1 MPLFDTHA
9 HYNDDAFD
17 QDREELLDALPAAGV
32 GAVVIPGVDAASSR
46 SALALAE
53 TRPWLFA
60 AAGIHPEDCAGCTA
74 ADFSAIRD
82 LCREKKVVAIGEI
95 GLDYYWAENPPK
107 EFQQMVFRRQL
118 ELALELELPV
128 ISQWDYPALKV
139 APCRYSGSLYQDNL
153 IICAHNYAS
162 HFGKLKE
169 LQPGDTVL
177 FTDMDEHV
185 VTFQVV
191 ERETLNPM
199 DAEGMEAGDW
209 DLTLF
214 TCTIGGQTRVTIRLE
229 RVEVFRNP
237 EQEDAV
243 QSEK

>member
-1 MPLFDTHA
+1 MKANRGTVWINAGLLLIAAALFLSV
-9 HYNDDAFD
+9 YNEWES
-17 QDREELLDALPAAGV
+17 REARNSARQVIAQLCDALPTEAGEPTTLPDV
-32 GAVVIPGVDAASSR
+32 RREMPVKTINGRDYIGVLSIPS
-46 SALALAE
+46 
-53 TRPWLFA
+53 
-60 AAGIHPEDCAGCTA
+60 
-74 ADFSAIRD
+74 
-82 LCREKKVVAIGEI
+82 
-95 GLDYYWAENPPK
+95 
-107 EFQQMVFRRQL
+107 
-118 ELALELELPV
+118 LELELPV

-199 DAEGMEAGDW
+199 DTEGMEAGDW

-237 EQEDAV
+237 ETEEPAK
-243 QSEK
+243 SEK

>member
-1 MPLFDTHA
+1 MKVNRGRGTVWINA
-9 HYNDDAFD
+9 G
-17 QDREELLDALPAAGV
+17 LLL
-32 GAVVIPGVDAASSR
+32 I
-46 SALALAE
+46 
-53 TRPWLFA
+53 A
-60 AAGIHPEDCAGCTA
+60 AALFLSVYNEWESHEARDSARQVIAQLCDELPTEAGEPTTLP
-74 ADFSAIRD
+74 DVRREMPVKTINGRD
-82 LCREKKVVAIGEI
+82 YIGVLSI
-95 GLDYYWAENPPK
+95 PS
-107 EFQQMVFRRQL
+107 
-118 ELALELELPV
+118 LELELPV
-128 ISQWDYPALKV
+128 ISKWDYPALKV

-169 LQPGDTVL
+169 LQPGDIVL

-185 VTFQVV
+185 VTFQMV

-214 TCTIGGQTRVTIRLE
+214 TCTIDGQTRVTIRFE

-237 EQEDAV
+237 ETEEPAK
-243 QSEK
+243 SEK

>member
-1 MPLFDTHA
+1 MKAKRGTVWINAGLLLIAAALFLSV
-9 HYNDDAFD
+9 YNEWESHEARDSAR
-17 QDREELLDALPAAGV
+17 QVIAQLCDALPTEAGEPTTLPDV
-32 GAVVIPGVDAASSR
+32 RREMPVKTIDGRDYIGVLSIPS
-46 SALALAE
+46 
-53 TRPWLFA
+53 
-60 AAGIHPEDCAGCTA
+60 
-74 ADFSAIRD
+74 
-82 LCREKKVVAIGEI
+82 
-95 GLDYYWAENPPK
+95 
-107 EFQQMVFRRQL
+107 
-118 ELALELELPV
+118 LELELPV

-169 LQPGDTVL
+169 LQPGDIVL

-185 VTFQVV
+185 VTFQMV

-214 TCTIGGQTRVTIRLE
+214 TCTIDGQTRVTIRLE

-237 EQEDAV
+237 ETEEPAK
-243 QSEK
+243 SEK

>member
-1 MPLFDTHA
+1 MKANRGTVWINA
-9 HYNDDAFD
+9 G
-17 QDREELLDALPAAGV
+17 LLL
-32 GAVVIPGVDAASSR
+32 I
-46 SALALAE
+46 
-53 TRPWLFA
+53 A
-60 AAGIHPEDCAGCTA
+60 AALFLSVYNEWESHEARDSARQVIAQLCDELPTEAGEPTTLP
-74 ADFSAIRD
+74 DVRREMPVKTINGRD
-82 LCREKKVVAIGEI
+82 YIGVLSI
-95 GLDYYWAENPPK
+95 PS
-107 EFQQMVFRRQL
+107 
-118 ELALELELPV
+118 LELELPV

-169 LQPGDTVL
+169 LQPGDIVL

-185 VTFQVV
+185 VTFRMV

-214 TCTIGGQTRVTIRLE
+214 TCTIDGQTRVTIRLE

-237 EQEDAV
+237 ETEEPAK
-243 QSEK
+243 SEK

>member
-1 MPLFDTHA
+1 MKAKRGAVWINAGLLLIAAALFLSA
-9 HYNDDAFD
+9 YNEWESHEARDSAR
-17 QDREELLDALPAAGV
+17 QVIAQLCDALPTEAGEPTTLPDV
-32 GAVVIPGVDAASSR
+32 RREMPVKTINGRDYIGVLSIPS
-46 SALALAE
+46 
-53 TRPWLFA
+53 
-60 AAGIHPEDCAGCTA
+60 
-74 ADFSAIRD
+74 
-82 LCREKKVVAIGEI
+82 
-95 GLDYYWAENPPK
+95 
-107 EFQQMVFRRQL
+107 
-118 ELALELELPV
+118 LELELPV

-185 VTFQVV
+185 VTFQMV

-237 EQEDAV
+237 ETEEPAK
-243 QSEK
+243 SEK

>member
-1 MPLFDTHA
+1 MKA
-9 HYNDDAFD
+9 N
-17 QDREELLDALPAAGV
+17 R
-32 GAVVIPGVDAASSR
+32 GAVWINAG
-46 SALALAE
+46 LL
-53 TRPWLFA
+53 LIA
-60 AAGIHPEDCAGCTA
+60 AALFLSAYNAWESHEARDSARQVIAQLCDELPTEAGEPTTLP
-74 ADFSAIRD
+74 DVRREMPVKTINGRD
-82 LCREKKVVAIGEI
+82 YIGVLSI
-95 GLDYYWAENPPK
+95 PS
-107 EFQQMVFRRQL
+107 
-118 ELALELELPV
+118 LELELPV

-169 LQPGDTVL
+169 LQPGDIVL

-185 VTFQVV
+185 VTFQMV

-214 TCTIGGQTRVTIRLE
+214 TCTIDGQTRVTIRLE

-237 EQEDAV
+237 ETEEPAK
-243 QSEK
+243 SEK

>member
-1 MPLFDTHA
+1 MKANRGTVWINA
-9 HYNDDAFD
+9 G
-17 QDREELLDALPAAGV
+17 LLL
-32 GAVVIPGVDAASSR
+32 I
-46 SALALAE
+46 
-53 TRPWLFA
+53 A
-60 AAGIHPEDCAGCTA
+60 AALFLSAYNERESHEARDSARQVIAQLCDELPTEAGEPTTLP
-74 ADFSAIRD
+74 DVRQEMPVKTINGRD
-82 LCREKKVVAIGEI
+82 YIGVLSI
-95 GLDYYWAENPPK
+95 PS
-107 EFQQMVFRRQL
+107 
-118 ELALELELPV
+118 LELELPV

-185 VTFQVV
+185 VTFQMV

-214 TCTIGGQTRVTIRLE
+214 TCTIDGQTRVTIRLE

-237 EQEDAV
+237 ETEEPAK
-243 QSEK
+243 SEK

>member
-1 MPLFDTHA
+1 MKANRGTVWINAGLLLIAAALFLSA
-9 HYNDDAFD
+9 YNEWESHEARDSAR
-17 QDREELLDALPAAGV
+17 QVIAQLCDALPTEAGEPTTLPDV
-32 GAVVIPGVDAASSR
+32 RREMPVKTINGRDYIGVLSIPS
-46 SALALAE
+46 
-53 TRPWLFA
+53 
-60 AAGIHPEDCAGCTA
+60 
-74 ADFSAIRD
+74 
-82 LCREKKVVAIGEI
+82 
-95 GLDYYWAENPPK
+95 
-107 EFQQMVFRRQL
+107 
-118 ELALELELPV
+118 LELELPV

-169 LQPGDTVL
+169 LQPGDIVL

-185 VTFQVV
+185 VTFQMV

>member
-1 MPLFDTHA
+1 MKAKRGRGTVWINA
-9 HYNDDAFD
+9 G
-17 QDREELLDALPAAGV
+17 LLL
-32 GAVVIPGVDAASSR
+32 I
-46 SALALAE
+46 
-53 TRPWLFA
+53 A
-60 AAGIHPEDCAGCTA
+60 AALFLSVYNEWESHEARDSARQVIAQLCDELPTEAGEPTTLP
-74 ADFSAIRD
+74 DVRREMPVKTINGRD
-82 LCREKKVVAIGEI
+82 YIGVLSI
-95 GLDYYWAENPPK
+95 PS
-107 EFQQMVFRRQL
+107 
-118 ELALELELPV
+118 LELELPV

-169 LQPGDTVL
+169 LQPGDIVL

-185 VTFQVV
+185 VTFQMV

-237 EQEDAV
+237 ETEEPAK
-243 QSEK
+243 SEK

>member
-1 MPLFDTHA
+1 MKAKRGAVWINAGLLLIAAALFLSA
-9 HYNDDAFD
+9 YNAWESHEARDSAR
-17 QDREELLDALPAAGV
+17 QVIAQLCDALPTEAAEPTTLPDVRREMPVKTINGRDYIGV
-32 GAVVIPGVDAASSR
+32 LSIPS
-46 SALALAE
+46 
-53 TRPWLFA
+53 
-60 AAGIHPEDCAGCTA
+60 
-74 ADFSAIRD
+74 
-82 LCREKKVVAIGEI
+82 
-95 GLDYYWAENPPK
+95 
-107 EFQQMVFRRQL
+107 
-118 ELALELELPV
+118 LELELPV

-169 LQPGDTVL
+169 LQPGDIVL

-185 VTFQVV
+185 VTFQMV

-214 TCTIGGQTRVTIRLE
+214 TCTIDGQTRVTIRLE

-237 EQEDAV
+237 ETEEPAK
-243 QSEK
+243 SEK

>member
-1 MPLFDTHA
+1 MKANRGTVWINA
-9 HYNDDAFD
+9 G
-17 QDREELLDALPAAGV
+17 LLL
-32 GAVVIPGVDAASSR
+32 I
-46 SALALAE
+46 
-53 TRPWLFA
+53 A
-60 AAGIHPEDCAGCTA
+60 AALFLSVYNEWESHEARDSARQVIAQLCDELPTEAGEPTTLP
-74 ADFSAIRD
+74 DVQREMPVKTINGRD
-82 LCREKKVVAIGEI
+82 YIGVLSI
-95 GLDYYWAENPPK
+95 PS
-107 EFQQMVFRRQL
+107 
-118 ELALELELPV
+118 LELELPV

-169 LQPGDTVL
+169 LQPGDIVL

-185 VTFQVV
+185 VTFQMV

-214 TCTIGGQTRVTIRLE
+214 TCTIDGQTRVTIRFE

-237 EQEDAV
+237 ETEEPAK
-243 QSEK
+243 SEK

>member
-1 MPLFDTHA
+1 MKAKRGTVWINAGLLLIAAALFLSV
-9 HYNDDAFD
+9 YNEWESHEARDSAR
-17 QDREELLDALPAAGV
+17 QVIAQLCDALPTEAGEPTTLPDV
-32 GAVVIPGVDAASSR
+32 RREMPVKTINGRDYIGVLSIPS
-46 SALALAE
+46 
-53 TRPWLFA
+53 
-60 AAGIHPEDCAGCTA
+60 
-74 ADFSAIRD
+74 
-82 LCREKKVVAIGEI
+82 
-95 GLDYYWAENPPK
+95 
-107 EFQQMVFRRQL
+107 
-118 ELALELELPV
+118 LELELPV

-169 LQPGDTVL
+169 LQPGDIVL

-185 VTFQVV
+185 VTFQMV

>member
-1 MPLFDTHA
+1 MKANRGAVWINAGLLLIAAALFLSA
-9 HYNDDAFD
+9 YNAWESHEARDSAR
-17 QDREELLDALPAAGV
+17 QVIAQLCDALPTEAGEPTTLPDV
-32 GAVVIPGVDAASSR
+32 RREMPVKTINGRDYIGVLSIPS
-46 SALALAE
+46 
-53 TRPWLFA
+53 
-60 AAGIHPEDCAGCTA
+60 
-74 ADFSAIRD
+74 
-82 LCREKKVVAIGEI
+82 
-95 GLDYYWAENPPK
+95 
-107 EFQQMVFRRQL
+107 
-118 ELALELELPV
+118 LELELPV

-169 LQPGDTVL
+169 LQPGDIVL

-185 VTFQVV
+185 VTFQMV

>member
-1 MPLFDTHA
+1 MKAKRGTVWINA
-9 HYNDDAFD
+9 G
-17 QDREELLDALPAAGV
+17 LLL
-32 GAVVIPGVDAASSR
+32 I
-46 SALALAE
+46 
-53 TRPWLFA
+53 A
-60 AAGIHPEDCAGCTA
+60 AALFLSVYNEWESREARDSARQVIAQLCDELPTEAGEPTTLP
-74 ADFSAIRD
+74 DVRREMPVKTINGRD
-82 LCREKKVVAIGEI
+82 YIGVLSI
-95 GLDYYWAENPPK
+95 PS
-107 EFQQMVFRRQL
+107 
-118 ELALELELPV
+118 LELELPV

-199 DAEGMEAGDW
+199 DTEGMEAGDW

-237 EQEDAV
+237 ETEEPAK
-243 QSEK
+243 SEK

>member
-1 MPLFDTHA
+1 MKANRGAVWINAGLLLIAAALFLSA
-9 HYNDDAFD
+9 YNAWESHEARDSAR
-17 QDREELLDALPAAGV
+17 QVIAQLCDALPTEAGEPTTLPDV
-32 GAVVIPGVDAASSR
+32 RREMPVKTINGRDYIGVLSIPS
-46 SALALAE
+46 
-53 TRPWLFA
+53 
-60 AAGIHPEDCAGCTA
+60 
-74 ADFSAIRD
+74 
-82 LCREKKVVAIGEI
+82 
-95 GLDYYWAENPPK
+95 
-107 EFQQMVFRRQL
+107 
-118 ELALELELPV
+118 LELELPV

-169 LQPGDTVL
+169 LQPGDIVL

-185 VTFQVV
+185 VTFQMV

-214 TCTIGGQTRVTIRLE
+214 TCTIDGQTRVTIRLE

-237 EQEDAV
+237 ETEEPAK
-243 QSEK
+243 SEK

>member
-1 MPLFDTHA
+1 MKANRGRGTVWINAGLLLIAAALFLSV
-9 HYNDDAFD
+9 YNEWES
-17 QDREELLDALPAAGV
+17 REARDSARQVIAQLCDALPTEAGEPTTLPDV
-32 GAVVIPGVDAASSR
+32 RREMPVKTINGRDYIGVLSIPS
-46 SALALAE
+46 
-53 TRPWLFA
+53 
-60 AAGIHPEDCAGCTA
+60 
-74 ADFSAIRD
+74 
-82 LCREKKVVAIGEI
+82 
-95 GLDYYWAENPPK
+95 
-107 EFQQMVFRRQL
+107 
-118 ELALELELPV
+118 LELELPV

-169 LQPGDTVL
+169 LQPGDIVL

-185 VTFQVV
+185 VTFQMV

-214 TCTIGGQTRVTIRLE
+214 TCTIDGQTRVTIRLE

-237 EQEDAV
+237 ETEEPAK
-243 QSEK
+243 SEK

>member
-1 MPLFDTHA
+1 MKANRGTVWINAGLLLIAAALFLSA
-9 HYNDDAFD
+9 YNAWESHEARDSAR
-17 QDREELLDALPAAGV
+17 QVIAQLCDALPTEAGEPTTLPDV
-32 GAVVIPGVDAASSR
+32 RREMPVKTINGRDYIGVLSIPS
-46 SALALAE
+46 
-53 TRPWLFA
+53 
-60 AAGIHPEDCAGCTA
+60 
-74 ADFSAIRD
+74 
-82 LCREKKVVAIGEI
+82 
-95 GLDYYWAENPPK
+95 
-107 EFQQMVFRRQL
+107 
-118 ELALELELPV
+118 LELELPV

-169 LQPGDTVL
+169 LQPGDIVL

-185 VTFQVV
+185 VTFQMV

-214 TCTIGGQTRVTIRLE
+214 TCTIDGQTRVTIRFE

-237 EQEDAV
+237 ETEEPAK
-243 QSEK
+243 SEK

>member
-1 MPLFDTHA
+1 MKAKRGTVWINAGLLLIAAALFLSV
-9 HYNDDAFD
+9 YNEWESHEARDSAR
-17 QDREELLDALPAAGV
+17 QVIAQLCDALPTEAGEPTTLPDV
-32 GAVVIPGVDAASSR
+32 RQEMPVKTINGRDYIGVLSIPS
-46 SALALAE
+46 
-53 TRPWLFA
+53 
-60 AAGIHPEDCAGCTA
+60 
-74 ADFSAIRD
+74 
-82 LCREKKVVAIGEI
+82 
-95 GLDYYWAENPPK
+95 
-107 EFQQMVFRRQL
+107 
-118 ELALELELPV
+118 LELELPV

-169 LQPGDTVL
+169 LQPGDIVL

-185 VTFQVV
+185 VTFQMV

-214 TCTIGGQTRVTIRLE
+214 TCTIDGQTRVTIRLE

-237 EQEDAV
+237 ETEEPAK
-243 QSEK
+243 SEK